1 MENLKIIDEFKEEV
15 ISLRREIHMYPE
27 TAFEEYRTSD
37 LVYNYLSKL
46 GLEVKKGIN
55 KTGVVAELKVNNAK
69 GTVLLRADMDA
80 LPIQEEN
87 EVPYKSRKDG
97 KMHACGHD
105 AHTAMLLVTSKVLTQ
120 MKEDVDFNV
129 KFVFQPSEERDPG
142 GAIGMIEE
150 GILENPHV
158 DFVF

>member
-55 KTGVVAELKVNNAK
+55 KTELS
-69 GTVLLRADMDA
+69 L
-80 LPIQEEN
+80 
-87 EVPYKSRKDG
+87 S
-97 KMHACGHD
+97 
-105 AHTAMLLVTSKVLTQ
+105 
-120 MKEDVDFNV
+120 
-129 KFVFQPSEERDPG
+129 
-142 GAIGMIEE
+142 
-150 GILENPHV
+150 
-158 DFVF
+158 